1 MTAISMIE
9 TRIST
14 TNIPFSVIEIPVSEA
29 DFAL

>member
-1 MTAISMIE
+1 MIE